1 MRKLWRVMRRV
12 LKWSGITV
20 FGLLALALL
29 LFAAAFIINAHDEQL
44 SPQARALLTP
54 PPNPYKPAGNIF
66 LALLGA
72 DAPPGESIIAAGL
85 TKVSSYNQRV
95 DALMRNPGLAAQEA
109 FLLPPEN
116 PQRLAFKGDCGFVK
130 PLQESL
136 WQTIPPH
143 REQVEKLLADNREL
157 YQRYLALHEMHGYY
171 ETARPSW
178 LVPSMPWPVCERK
191 VFLAEYVLRARSR
204 DLTQRHQALGDLQDD
219 VRLWRRVFAGEGALV
234 SKMLSVAYL
243 QQDYLLLADTIADPQ
258 VPIPVR
264 EQDADSVVPRF
275 DLRDWDLGRAFAAEL
290 RVSSSVVKQ
299 THELSRSAWAADGE
313 PRGAVRRELARLY
326 NRVGGPEPAAAVVS
340 LPTGLSA
347 WTLLLTYNSGGKVL
361 ATIGDASYAEHP
373 PGVWDAAAVQR
384 LVRLG
389 YEIRRQKIAADAI
402 PTFLSEHPEWSTHPA
417 DGRPFLWDARTG
429 ELRIQTLAKQ
439 PPDRRFSAPVWQA
452 ATTN

>member
-54 PPNPYKPAGNIF
+54 PPNPYKPADNIF

-204 DLTQRHQALGDLQDD
+204 DLTQRHQALVDLQDD
-219 VRLWRRVFAGEGALV
+219 VRLWRRIFAGEGALV

-258 VPIPVR
+258 VPIPVG

-275 DLRDWDLGRAFAAEL
+275 DLRDWDLGRAFAAEF

-347 WTLLLTYNSGGKVL
+347 WTLLLTYNPGGKVL

-373 PGVWDAAAVQR
+373 PRAWDAAAVQR